1 MGQLRC
7 PRNRIQDLRQ
17 QLPELDWKATTD
29 ENDEWISFRKLEGRK
44 PQFLKG
50 SRGRLRARYLY
61 FRYCRQIL
69 RLAWEVGAKAGG
81 SLRSLEVISAA
92 FTMLVF
98 VIRSMAKS
106 LIEVI
111 FNDTGYS

>member
-29 ENDEWISFRKLEGRK
+29 ENDEWISFCQLEGRK

-50 SRGRLRARYLY
+50 SRGRLRAHYLY
-61 FRYCRQIL
+61 FRYCCQIL
-69 RLAWEVGAKAGG
+69 RLAWEVGAKADG
-81 SLRSLEVISAA
+81 SLCSLGVIPAA

-106 LIEVI
+106 LVEVI